1 MKSDIL
7 LELKKAG
14 DFVSGEKLSSGLGIT
29 RSAVWK
35 YINALKEDGC
45 EIISVR
51 NKGYKLIGAPD
62 ILNKYEIMNG
72 NTSEVVGK
80 KLILMKSVDSTNEE
94 IKRLALKGE
103 PGGTIVA
110 AENQTAGKGRFG
122 RSWASDGG
130 GLFFSVLLRPD
141 LPPCDIAS
149 ITLAAGLAVCLAVRE
164 YTKTDARI
172 KWPNDVIIG
181 KKKICGILTEMSAQ
195 SDCIDHVA
203 VGIGINVNNPC
214 FPDEISEKATS
225 LFKKK
230 KKMINRNEFFGVVIK
245 YLDDIL
251 KSFFVSLSVDDIKLF
266 KELCATIGRE
276 VTVKRTAGDIHG
288 KAVDITASGELIV
301 EDNGKNIIVNS
312 GEVTVQGIY

>member
-130 GLFFSVLLRPD
+130 GLFFSEENGIYQSSP
-141 LPPCDIAS
+141 IAS
-149 ITLAAGLAVCLAVRE
+149 TSTELIFKGKYTEREGEKVGVKWRGLRL
-164 YTKTDARI
+164 
-172 KWPNDVIIG
+172 
-181 KKKICGILTEMSAQ
+181 
-195 SDCIDHVA
+195 
-203 VGIGINVNNPC
+203 
-214 FPDEISEKATS
+214 
-225 LFKKK
+225 
-230 KKMINRNEFFGVVIK
+230 INRKFCGLMIAN
-245 YLDDIL
+245 
-251 KSFFVSLSVDDIKLF
+251 
-266 KELCATIGRE
+266 RP
-276 VTVKRTAGDIHG
+276 
-288 KAVDITASGELIV
+288 
-301 EDNGKNIIVNS
+301 KNIIFAKKDM
-312 GEVTVQGIY
+312 